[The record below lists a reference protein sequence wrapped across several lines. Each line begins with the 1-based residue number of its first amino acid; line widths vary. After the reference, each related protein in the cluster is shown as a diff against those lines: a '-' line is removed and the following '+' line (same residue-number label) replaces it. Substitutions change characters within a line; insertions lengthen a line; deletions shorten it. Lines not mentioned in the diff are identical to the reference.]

1 MLDAFATSGTSPTY
15 RYRVRELRYSV
26 VREGDAPPRDLSS
39 PIAALAL
46 VHDLGERLLPD
57 DGKEHFA
64 ILMLDTKNRLIAF
77 HGVSTG
83 TLSATLVHPR
93 DVFGPALRTLG
104 VAAIVLVHN
113 HPSGDPTPSLE
124 DARLTQQLMDGSRVL
139 DVKIHDHLIIGDGSR
154 RSVSFG
160 ERGLL

>member
-64 ILMLDTKNRLIAF
+64 ILMLDTRNRLLAF
-77 HGVSTG
+77 HNVSTG

-104 VAAIVLVHN
+104 VASIVLVHN
-113 HPSGDPTPSLE
+113 HPSGDPTPSCE
-124 DARLTQQLMDGSRVL
+124 DTRLTQQLVEGARIL

-154 RSVSFG
+154 RSVSFA